1 MRLYRIA
8 LAALLAVLVA
18 GCASIPIS
26 TMLKLSSLDQQDL
39 VQIDPAGVRV
49 RVAVPTGFELDIPE
63 TQLTLDLLNE
73 AGKRDKGVFDLSLLR
88 KHAAERSG
96 GLFRA
101 DIPVTVY
108 DLALTP
114 AAVTRFRQSQR
125 FALESGIKE
134 INFAVSSKFASIP
147 EDARS
152 VRFWADLRLRA
163 SDSYMTL
170 IDGAE
175 IKFEF
180 DQEGG

>member
-1 MRLYRIA
+1 M
-8 LAALLAVLVA
+8 
-18 GCASIPIS
+18 
-26 TMLKLSSLDQQDL
+26 
-39 VQIDPAGVRV
+39 
-49 RVAVPTGFELDIPE
+49 
-63 TQLTLDLLNE
+63 
-73 AGKRDKGVFDLSLLR
+73 SLLR
-88 KHAAERSG
+88 KQAAERSG

-125 FALESGIKE
+125 FALASELKE
-134 INFAVSSKFASIP
+134 LNFAVNSKFASIP
-147 EDARS
+147 ESSRS

-180 DQEGG
+180 EQEGG